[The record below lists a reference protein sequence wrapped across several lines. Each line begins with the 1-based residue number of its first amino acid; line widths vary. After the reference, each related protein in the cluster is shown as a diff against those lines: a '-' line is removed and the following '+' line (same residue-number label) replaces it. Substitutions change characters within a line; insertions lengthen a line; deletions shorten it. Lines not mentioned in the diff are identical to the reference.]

1 MGMFKKK
8 KHEREPEDYYSG
20 TYDKWAFDG
29 EDSDQD
35 LKNSKNHA
43 MELYDA
49 FEKAREKKEKETKV
63 EGRPDYETRKK
74 QEKSKLEEEKYDH
87 LLNSVQ
93 AQTLIQAVEKNYS
106 TEIKNKT
113 ENNDEKEN
121 ITIKEP
127 VDTRRFGT
135 HDLEVYV
142 KQQCEIM
149 EEAAGYIESVKSE
162 YEAVTEDFNDI
173 QLIDEA
179 PEDIKNKIV
188 SCAEIVD
195 NMMVDR
201 RILKSSEHKLSN
213 AAYRRLETFEDEI
226 PSGIRFIHAQEEYYD
241 SVKQDLRILEAEKM
255 NLRLESRMLVKRQ
268 LKIRTLAKTAFIALV
283 IVFVIF
289 IISMMIVESDS
300 DTALFIIV
308 SLLAAILSVGMVAI
322 LKLTERNVL
331 ITEIKLNKTI
341 GLLNKIKIKYINVS
355 NTLDYEYSKF
365 GVKSAYELE
374 KKFKL
379 YKEMKEEQNRMLD
392 MTSSLNSAESD
403 LENILKKLGVY
414 DTHVWFGRVKALIN
428 PKEMVEVRHELNT
441 RRYKLRQQIEYNEKR
456 IEEAKSNIKNVTL
469 SNPEH
474 SDGAMRVIEMYE
486 KRHSRV
492 AK

>member
-20 TYDKWAFDG
+20 TYDKWIFDG
-29 EDSDQD
+29 EDSDDD

-49 FEKAREKKEKETKV
+49 FEKAREKKEKEIKV
-63 EGRPDYETRKK
+63 EGRTDYETRKK

-188 SCAEIVD
+188 SCAEIID

-255 NLRLESRMLVKRQ
+255 NLRLESKMLVKRQ
-268 LKIRTLAKTAFIALV
+268 LKIRMLAKTAFIALV
-283 IVFVIF
+283 IV
-289 IISMMIVESDS
+289 
-300 DTALFIIV
+300 
-308 SLLAAILSVGMVAI
+308 LLYL
-322 LKLTERNVL
+322 
-331 ITEIKLNKTI
+331 
-341 GLLNKIKIKYINVS
+341 
-355 NTLDYEYSKF
+355 
-365 GVKSAYELE
+365 
-374 KKFKL
+374 
-379 YKEMKEEQNRMLD
+379 
-392 MTSSLNSAESD
+392 
-403 LENILKKLGVY
+403 
-414 DTHVWFGRVKALIN
+414 
-428 PKEMVEVRHELNT
+428 
-441 RRYKLRQQIEYNEKR
+441 
-456 IEEAKSNIKNVTL
+456 
-469 SNPEH
+469 
-474 SDGAMRVIEMYE
+474 
-486 KRHSRV
+486 
-492 AK
+492 